1 LSEGWIKLHRQIEG
15 NEFYFDNKFDH
26 THAWIDLLLL
36 ANHKKATVFIRGIE
50 IHLKPGEL
58 CYSQVSLA
66 KRWKWNERT
75 VNNFLK
81 MLESRQMIHSRITY
95 VTTIITICKWKD
107 YQEST
112 EQSTEQNTEQNT
124 EQSADKQECKECKE
138 EDNNNNVLISSN
150 AISSLFAIWG
160 KPNPG
165 PGEIQLIE
173 NLLKSFD
180 LEKIKRAFYQSLEQG
195 ENKCTLAYVK
205 GILQGNGHKPGE
217 GITIKK
223 VN

>member
-112 EQSTEQNTEQNT
+112 EQSTEQNTEQST
-124 EQSADKQECKECKE
+124 EQNTDKQECKE
-138 EDNNNNVLISSN
+138 
-150 AISSLFAIWG
+150 
-160 KPNPG
+160 
-165 PGEIQLIE
+165 
-173 NLLKSFD
+173 
-180 LEKIKRAFYQSLEQG
+180 
-195 ENKCTLAYVK
+195 
-205 GILQGNGHKPGE
+205 
-217 GITIKK
+217 
-223 VN
+223 